1 MPNAKIE
8 RYNGQPSIMID
19 GVPYPPMTMLVRE
32 TTGYREDQKDY
43 FRRLG
48 EAGLKIYY
56 LSATT
61 RWNRPGNPETGEL
74 DGISCA
80 LRDINILMDAVPD
93 AWIILRLNVAPSAEW
108 VNSHPEEQV
117 RFSDGASRP
126 VICTTVGKTVLD
138 GMHSLCSKAWIR
150 DADKALQEFFD
161 ELEQS
166 PYFQRI
172 VGFFLC
178 AGGTSEWYYPFR
190 IQTEDGA
197 YADFSEPFRQEYEK
211 FLREKYGTVEE
222 LRRVWKMPDAT
233 FENPKIPTFAEREYV
248 FDVDKKITHALFH
261 WEEVG
266 RTVGV
271 NVEMDSQEPV
281 HFGVF
286 LNANGYAHVADFYT
300 AWHASTAH
308 TIIQFGQIL
317 KKRYP
322 NLLVGAFYGSF
333 GCTSYFDGSTCSGT
347 LRILDSGVV
356 DFLAAPG
363 VYNNREPGGVVAQ
376 REMQDSFRLRNS
388 IYVCEDDSR
397 THRCKPWMQR
407 DAMAL
412 YTVEDSINTLKRD
425 FARDLC
431 DDIQGWWFD
440 MGGDWYDDD
449 DIIDLFRRQQ
459 KVADY
464 SYSLDRTKKNDIAV
478 IYDAESV
485 HYVSRQT
492 SKVVVDFFRTSDLH
506 RIGAPVDWY
515 FHNDMERDDMPDYK
529 LYIMLN
535 VYHLTD
541 AERDAIHAKAKR
553 NGATVLWMYAPG
565 FINPDAPRVMDVANI
580 EKTIGMKVKVTDK
593 THFPH
598 FRVDPTSHPILK
610 GATASRRYG
619 IIDRDVHSNV
629 WIEKSVLPPDYCN
642 PGFSVDDPE
651 AVVLGR
657 YCHNGEVSMAMTQKD
672 GFTSV
677 YCATPVLRS
686 DMIASIAE
694 YAGCHLF
701 LHGDDVIYANE
712 NFVTIHAKDDGKR
725 TIWFK
730 KPCSPYEVY
739 EKKFYGH
746 NVDHIEVDLRL
757 GETKMW
763 STTGE
768 EF

>member
-1 MPNAKIE
+1 
-8 RYNGQPSIMID
+8 
-19 GVPYPPMTMLVRE
+19 
-32 TTGYREDQKDY
+32 
-43 FRRLG
+43 
-48 EAGLKIYY
+48 
-56 LSATT
+56 
-61 RWNRPGNPETGEL
+61 
-74 DGISCA
+74 
-80 LRDINILMDAVPD
+80 
-93 AWIILRLNVAPSAEW
+93 
-108 VNSHPEEQV
+108 
-117 RFSDGASRP
+117 
-126 VICTTVGKTVLD
+126 
-138 GMHSLCSKAWIR
+138 
-150 DADKALQEFFD
+150 
-161 ELEQS
+161 
-166 PYFQRI
+166 
-172 VGFFLC
+172 
-178 AGGTSEWYYPFR
+178 
-190 IQTEDGA
+190 
-197 YADFSEPFRQEYEK
+197 
-211 FLREKYGTVEE
+211 
-222 LRRVWKMPDAT
+222 
-233 FENPKIPTFAEREYV
+233 
-248 FDVDKKITHALFH
+248 
-261 WEEVG
+261 
-266 RTVGV
+266 
-271 NVEMDSQEPV
+271 
-281 HFGVF
+281 
-286 LNANGYAHVADFYT
+286 
-300 AWHASTAH
+300 
-308 TIIQFGQIL
+308 
-317 KKRYP
+317 
-322 NLLVGAFYGSF
+322 
-333 GCTSYFDGSTCSGT
+333 
-347 LRILDSGVV
+347 
-356 DFLAAPG
+356 
-363 VYNNREPGGVVAQ
+363 
-376 REMQDSFRLRNS
+376 
-388 IYVCEDDSR
+388 
-397 THRCKPWMQR
+397 
-407 DAMAL
+407 
-412 YTVEDSINTLKRD
+412 
-425 FARDLC
+425 
-431 DDIQGWWFD
+431 